1 MPKNNYNLDAL
12 EDAVIKVKSNP
23 SNSNLYALRNELN
36 RFFTE
41 SKCIECIY
49 TKNTDKFFFGARTL
63 VVLEQD
69 DVSDIL
75 LSDKIV
81 KIDKYYLELDSK
93 LFELG
98 MSGKELTAIILH
110 EIGHCVIGGN
120 TISDVRKVLDYYY
133 TANKTSLSIKDTAQY
148 NQILKYGITDTIMK
162 MHSIFYKT
170 DPEEVAADTF
180 VEMCGYG
187 PQLQSAFKKILSNS
201 FNINKNEPKL
211 ATLDWTL
218 RLYKEVKFKR
228 IPALNLLRKVRS
240 ITGSTLD
247 KRQID
252 DLITALQRID
262 TDIANEAAEFLEE
275 AKASSLFG
283 KLKKNGLRSIEED
296 LYEFEVRAR
305 NAETEEEVFYALK
318 QINSRISIL
327 DDYILEEELEDRE
340 REHWYKVMTKYQ
352 ALRENISKKKIYNN
366 KNYGIWC
373 DYNQLENPN
382 YQGGY

>member
-12 EDAVIKVKSNP
+12 EEIVIKVKSNP
-23 SNSNLYALRNELN
+23 SNSNLFALKNELN

-63 VVLEQD
+63 VVLESD

-75 LSDKIV
+75 LGDKIV

-93 LFELG
+93 LFEIGLT
-98 MSGKELTAIILH
+98 GKEITAIILH

-120 TISDVRKVLDYYY
+120 TVSDVRKVLDYYY

-148 NQILKYGITDTIMK
+148 NQILKYGITDTMFK
-162 MHSIFYKT
+162 LHSIFYKT

-180 VEMCGYG
+180 VAMCGYG
-187 PQLQSAFKKILSNS
+187 PQLQSAFKKIISNS
-201 FNINKNEPKL
+201 FDVNRNTPKL

-218 RLYKEVKFKR
+218 QLYKNVKFKR
-228 IPALNLLRKVRS
+228 IPALNLLRKAEK

-247 KRQID
+247 KRQIND
-252 DLITALQRID
+252 VVTALQRID
-262 TDIANEAAEFLEE
+262 TEIANEATYFLDE
-275 AKASSLFG
+275 ASKNSLFG
-283 KLKKNGLRSIEED
+283 RLKRNGLKSIEED
-296 LYEFEVRAR
+296 LYEFEIRAR
-305 NAETEEEVFYALK
+305 NAETEDEVFYTLK

-327 DDYILEEELEDRE
+327 DDYIYQEELSDHERE
-340 REHWYKVMTKYQ
+340 RWYKVMVKYQ
-352 ALRENISKKKIYNN
+352 AIRENLAKKKVYN
-366 KNYGIWC
+366 KKQYGLYF
-373 DYNQLENPN
+373 DYNQLDNVGF
-382 YQGGY
+382 YQ